1 MRVVAGSAGGRH
13 LLSLPGE
20 TIRPTSDRVREA
32 VFNALHSR
40 AAVAGAAGLDLF
52 AGTGALGIEALS
64 RGADR
69 MTFVDNSLECTK
81 VVEANLAACGLAD
94 RAEVVVA
101 DGPDW
106 LNANPGPW
114 DLVLLDPPYA
124 FDGWVDLLGGP
135 MIRAVAGKG
144 TVVVE
149 SNRRIET
156 GQLWNVGTTRR
167 YGSTVVTLLTPTD

>member
-1 MRVVAGSAGGRH
+1 
-13 LLSLPGE
+13 
-20 TIRPTSDRVREA
+20 
-32 VFNALHSR
+32 
-40 AAVAGAAGLDLF
+40 
-52 AGTGALGIEALS
+52 
-64 RGADR
+64 